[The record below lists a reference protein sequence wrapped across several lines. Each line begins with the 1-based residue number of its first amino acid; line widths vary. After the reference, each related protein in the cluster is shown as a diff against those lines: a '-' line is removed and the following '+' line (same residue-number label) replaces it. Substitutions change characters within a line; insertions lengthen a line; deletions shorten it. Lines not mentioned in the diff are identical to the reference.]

1 MGVKTWKWD
10 LEHPYINKSLN
21 HVWDSDYV
29 RNQKIGIIAQE
40 LEDLYPELVE
50 RNTEGFKE
58 INVLGLASLL
68 IQGLKSLD
76 LDIDYLYKHLKLNR
90 GEI

>member
-21 HVWDSDYV
+21 HVCDSDYV

-40 LEDLYPELVE
+40 LEKLYPELVQLDPS
-50 RNTEGFKE
+50 GFRE
-58 INVLGLASLL
+58 VDLLGLSSVL
-68 IQGLKSLD
+68 IQALKSLD
-76 LDIDYLYKHLKLNR
+76 LDIDVLYKYLELDR

>member
-1 MGVKTWKWD
+1 
-10 LEHPYINKSLN
+10 
-21 HVWDSDYV
+21 
-29 RNQKIGIIAQE
+29 
-40 LEDLYPELVE
+40 
-50 RNTEGFKE
+50 
-58 INVLGLASLL
+58 LGLASLL